1 MKKQIL
7 LLFVLLS
14 FYGNSQVTLYKQIKD
29 AISIEN
35 PKINFEDK
43 LVAVNLWQASDLE
56 SRNAN
61 KEFDKVYKTYE
72 FAKLK
77 GGLKGVIVANVNV
90 TDQTASIL
98 LKKDGIEKLIS
109 ININVPELQGKKNL
123 VFNSNGDKVLENIP
137 SSDVFKS
144 FINLI
149 TR

>member
-1 MKKQIL
+1 MKKQLL

-14 FYGNSQVTLYKQIKD
+14 FFGRSQVTLYKQIKD

-43 LVAVNLWQASDLE
+43 LIAVNLWQANDLE

-77 GGLKGVIVANVNV
+77 GGLKGVIVANINI

-98 LKKDGIEKLIS
+98 LKKDGIEKLIT
-109 ININVPELQGKKNL
+109 IKVDTTEFRGKKNI
-123 VFNSNGDKVLENIP
+123 VFNSNGDNVLENLA
-137 SSDVFKS
+137 STDVFKS
-144 FINLI
+144 FINLV